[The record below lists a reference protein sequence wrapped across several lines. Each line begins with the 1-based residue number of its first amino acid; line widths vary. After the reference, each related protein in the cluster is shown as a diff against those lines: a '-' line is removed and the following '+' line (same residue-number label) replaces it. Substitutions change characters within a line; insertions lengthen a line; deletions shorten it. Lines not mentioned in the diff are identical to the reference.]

1 MRLFCAI
8 SKCRRLHSWKVVH
21 MVGRVFVALDLETTG
36 LDARTDAIIEVGMVR
51 FAFDPRADSFACRIL
66 DRFVTFVNPLRL
78 IPLRIQQLTGIRDSD
93 LAGAPSIDRVIP
105 ELLAF
110 VRNDVE

>member
-1 MRLFCAI
+1 
-8 SKCRRLHSWKVVH
+8 
-21 MVGRVFVALDLETTG
+21 MVERVFVALDLETTG

-51 FAFDPRADSFACRIL
+51 FAFDPREGTFACRIV
-66 DRFVTFVNPLRL
+66 DRLVTFVNPLRP

-93 LAGAPSIDRVIP
+93 LTGAPSIDRVIP

-110 VRNDVE
+110 ARTDVEAVIAHNAAFDFGFLQAV